1 MAPGD
6 AHDGGSGHGGQLV
19 RTAVGRAA
27 RVNPP
32 VGPVDAPQVLSTREL
47 QGLDE
52 VIAEA
57 EQATGLRFAAYLGNL
72 GADTRAGAEDLL
84 GAFGGDAPYTVLVAI
99 SPGQR
104 VVEVVTGTEAAL
116 RISDRG
122 ARVAVLSVVASCTD
136 GDLPGALTN
145 AIRILADQAGS
156 VPERPVW

>member
-6 AHDGGSGHGGQLV
+6 EHDGGDEHGGQLV
-19 RTAVGRAA
+19 RTSTGTIA

-32 VGPVDAPQVLSTREL
+32 VGPVEGPQVFTTRVL

-52 VIAEA
+52 MIAEA
-57 EQATGLRFAAYLGNL
+57 EQASGLRFAAYLGDL

-84 GAFGGDAPYTVLVAI
+84 HSFGADAPYTVLVAI

-136 GDLPGALTN
+136 GDLAGALGN

-156 VPERPVW
+156 VPERRGW